1 MSQLLEIHEEWHDD
15 VPVLRLEG
23 EIDVSNVDEIRARMR
38 EIVTNRSFA
47 LVVDLT
53 PTSYLDSAGINLL
66 FAVGEEMRGRQQQL
80 HVVLAESSPLVRMVS
95 LTGLDKSLP
104 THGTLERALAAA
116 RRPSQS

>member
-1 MSQLLEIHEEWHDD
+1 MSTLLEIHEDWHDD

-23 EIDVSNVDEIRARMR
+23 EIDISNVDEIRGRMH
-38 EIVTNRSFA
+38 ELVTNRQFA
-47 LVVDLT
+47 LIVDLT

-80 HVVLAESSPLVRMVS
+80 HVVLNESSPLTRMVS

-104 THGTLERALAAA
+104 THSTLERALAAA
-116 RRPSQS
+116 ARRA

>member
-1 MSQLLEIHEEWHDD
+1 MSTLLEIHEDWHDD

-23 EIDVSNVDEIRARMR
+23 EIDVSNVDEIRGRMR
-38 EIVTNRSFA
+38 ELVTNREFA
-47 LVVDLT
+47 LIVDLT

-80 HVVLAESSPLVRMVS
+80 HVVLSERSPLTRMVS

-104 THGTLERALAAA
+104 MHSTLERALAATV
-116 RRPSQS
+116 RRP

>member
-1 MSQLLEIHEEWHDD
+1 MSQLLDIHEDWHDD

-38 EIVTNRSFA
+38 ELVTNQSFV
-47 LVVDLT
+47 LIVDLT

-80 HVVLAESSPLVRMVS
+80 HVVLNEESPLTRMVS

-104 THGTLERALAAA
+104 THSTLERALAAA
-116 RRPSQS
+116 ARRP

>member
-1 MSQLLEIHEEWHDD
+1 MSTLLEIHEDWHDD

-23 EIDVSNVDEIRARMR
+23 EIDVSNVGEIRARMR
-38 EIVTNRSFA
+38 DVVTNQQFA

-80 HVVLAESSPLVRMVS
+80 HVVLSDTSPLTRMVS

-116 RRPSQS
+116 ARRP

>member
-1 MSQLLEIHEEWHDD
+1 MSTILEIHEDWRDD

-23 EIDVSNVDEIRARMR
+23 EIDVSNVAEIRARMR
-38 EIVTNRSFA
+38 ELVTNQQHA
-47 LVVDLT
+47 LIVDLT

-80 HVVLAESSPLVRMVS
+80 HVVLNEDSPLTRMVT

-104 THGTLERALAAA
+104 THGTLERALEAAK
-116 RRPSQS
+116 RR

>member
-1 MSQLLEIHEEWHDD
+1 MSTLLDIHEDWHDE

-23 EIDVSNVDEIRARMR
+23 DIDISNVGEIRARMR
-38 EIVTNRSFA
+38 DLVTNRSFA
-47 LVVDLT
+47 LIVDLT

-80 HVVLAESSPLVRMVS
+80 HVVLNESSPITRMVS

-116 RRPSQS
+116 ARKP

>member
-1 MSQLLEIHEEWHDD
+1 MSTLLEIHEDWHGD

-23 EIDVSNVDEIRARMR
+23 EIDVSNVDEIRGRMR
-38 EIVTNRSFA
+38 ELVTNREFA
-47 LVVDLT
+47 LIVDLT

-80 HVVLAESSPLVRMVS
+80 HVVLGERSPLTRMVA

-104 THGTLERALAAA
+104 THSTLERALAAA
-116 RRPSQS
+116 VRRP

>member
-1 MSQLLEIHEEWHDD
+1 MSTILEIHEDWRDD

-23 EIDVSNVDEIRARMR
+23 EIDVSNVAEIRGRMR
-38 EIVTNRSFA
+38 ELVTNQQHA
-47 LVVDLT
+47 LIVDLT

-80 HVVLAESSPLVRMVS
+80 HVVLNEDSPLTRMVT

-104 THGTLERALAAA
+104 THGTLERALEAAK
-116 RRPSQS
+116 RR

>member
-1 MSQLLEIHEEWHDD
+1 MSSLLEIHEEWHDE

-23 EIDVSNVDEIRARMR
+23 EIDVSNVDEIRDRMR
-38 EIVTNRSFA
+38 ELVTNRSFA
-47 LVVDLT
+47 LIVDLT

-66 FAVGEEMRGRQQQL
+66 FATGEQMRGRQQQL
-80 HVVLAESSPLVRMVS
+80 HVVLSESSPLMRMVS

-116 RRPSQS
+116 GARP

>member
-1 MSQLLEIHEEWHDD
+1 MSTILEIHEEWHDD

-23 EIDVSNVDEIRARMR
+23 EIDVSNVAEIRARMR
-38 EIVTNRSFA
+38 ELVTNQLYA
-47 LVVDLT
+47 LIVDLT

-80 HVVLAESSPLVRMVS
+80 HVVLNETSPLSRMVS

-104 THGTLERALAAA
+104 MHSTLERALEAAK
-116 RRPSQS
+116 RR

>member
-1 MSQLLEIHEEWHDD
+1 MSTLLEIHEDWHDD

-23 EIDVSNVDEIRARMR
+23 EIDVSNVGEIRTRMR
-38 EIVTNRSFA
+38 DVVTNRQFA

-80 HVVLAESSPLVRMVS
+80 HVVLGETSPLTRMVS

-116 RRPSQS
+116 ARRA

>member
-1 MSQLLEIHEEWHDD
+1 MSTLLDIHEEWHGD

-23 EIDVSNVDEIRARMR
+23 EIDVSNVGEIRTAMR
-38 EIVTNRSFA
+38 ELVTNQQFA
-47 LVVDLT
+47 LIVDLT

-80 HVVLAESSPLVRMVS
+80 HVVLSESSPLTRMVT

-104 THGTLERALAAA
+104 THSTLERALEAAK
-116 RRPSQS
+116 RR

>member
-1 MSQLLEIHEEWHDD
+1 MSTLLEIHEDWHDD

-23 EIDVSNVDEIRARMR
+23 EIDVSNVGEIRTRMR
-38 EIVTNRSFA
+38 DLVTNRQFA
-47 LVVDLT
+47 LIVDLT

-80 HVVLAESSPLVRMVS
+80 HVVLNEDSPLTRMVA

-104 THGTLERALAAA
+104 MHSTLERALAATA
-116 RRPSQS
+116 RRP